1 MNRPPEQPESD
12 HRPHGAASRFRARR
26 AWLIGG
32 LALVLVVGT
41 TVAVVLLDRPDTRR
55 LGGRSGAVPT
65 PVTPT
70 APAPSA
76 ASPSAAS
83 PSAAPPSGSA
93 SRGPSAAPPGRANPH
108 QPNCAPHPAGCGFP
122 DATNTGVPA
131 GTKLTVV
138 NGDMEVH
145 QAGTVIDG
153 KDIRGCVAVMAA
165 NVTIRR
171 SKISCTS
178 YYVVGSFS
186 EEYKGGGLTIE
197 DVEIDCRN
205 TNSTGIG
212 SFGFTARRL
221 NIHGCENGFDLDSS
235 ATIVDSY
242 LHDFYEGTSG
252 HADGVQLSVGTHIV
266 VSHNTILDAIGTS
279 AMISNGSSISD
290 VLVSGNLMAGGAY
303 TLYCPAHGSTAYRV
317 VNNRFSTMYYAKGGE
332 YGPLSDCD
340 KVAEFSGN
348 VWDTTLTPL
357 ASTS

>member
-1 MNRPPEQPESD
+1 MNRPPEQPEPD
-12 HRPHGAASRFRARR
+12 RRQHGAPSRFRTRR

-32 LALVLVVGT
+32 LALVLVVGVG
-41 TVAVVLLDRPDTRR
+41 VAVVLLDRPGARH
-55 LGGRSGAVPT
+55 LGSRSGGVPT
-65 PVTPT
+65 PTSAT
-70 APAPSA
+70 APEPSA
-76 ASPSAAS
+76 AASTASPSAS
-83 PSAAPPSGSA
+83 PSRSA
-93 SRGPSAAPPGRANPH
+93 SHGPSATPPAGANPH
-108 QPNCAPHPAGCGFP
+108 QPNCAPHPVGCGFP
-122 DATNTGVPA
+122 DASNTGVPA

-138 NGDMEVH
+138 NGDMEVR
-145 QAGTVIDG
+145 QAGAVIDG
-153 KDIRGCVAVMAA
+153 KDIRGCVDVMAA

-178 YYVVGSFS
+178 YYVVGSFA
-186 EEYKGGGLTIE
+186 EEYKGGGLVIE
-197 DVEIDCRN
+197 DSDIDCRSTN
-205 TNSTGIG
+205 TTGIG

-235 ATIVDSY
+235 ATVVDSY

-290 VLVSGNLMAGGAY
+290 VLVTGNLMAGGAY
-303 TLYCPAHGSTAYRV
+303 TLYCPAHGSSAYRV
-317 VNNRFSTMYYAKGGE
+317 VNNRFSTLYYAKGGA

-348 VWDTTLTPL
+348 VWDTTLKPL
-357 ASTS
+357 TSTS